1 MQRGAR
7 QGLQVFV
14 CATTTTTRKERLGR
28 PRTGWALILTENLR
42 VPLWGLSKHEGDPLE
57 RFFANKFQLDPCASQ
72 AWVEQVG
79 SRFQFPAAQRVF
91 THGNFYTQ

>member
-7 QGLQVFV
+7 QGLQVSV
-14 CATTTTTRKERLGR
+14 CATTTTRKERLGR

-57 RFFANKFQLDPCASQ
+57 RFFANKFQFISF
-72 AWVEQVG
+72 
-79 SRFQFPAAQRVF
+79 S
-91 THGNFYTQ
+91 HGCQDI